1 MTMWWFYL
9 LAILAAALVANGIPH
24 FVQGISGKTF
34 PTPFSG
40 GPGTLDSAARN
51 VLWGSANLIAGGL
64 LLWLIRAGLSD
75 PVLVIEL
82 IAVGVAVATVTGHMF
97 AHPERFGRG
106 ARRK

>member
-1 MTMWWFYL
+1 MTVWWFYL
-9 LAILAAALVANGIPH
+9 VAIIAAALLVNGIPH
-24 FVQGISGKTF
+24 FVQGLSGNRF

-51 VLWGSANLIAGGL
+51 VLWGSANLIAGGA
-64 LLWLIRAGLSD
+64 LLWVIRTGLSD

-82 IAVGVAVATVTGHMF
+82 IAVGVLVATATGHMF
-97 AHPERFGRG
+97 AHPERFGRA

>member
-1 MTMWWFYL
+1 MVLWWQFL
-9 LAILAAALVANGIPH
+9 LAIPAAALLANGVPH
-24 FVQGISGKTF
+24 FVQGGSGKSF

-51 VLWGSANLIAGGL
+51 VLWGAANLIAGGV

-75 PVLVIEL
+75 PVLVVEL
-82 IAVGVAVATVTGHMF
+82 LAVAVAYSAILGHAF

>member
-1 MTMWWFYL
+1 MVLWWYYL
-9 LAILAAALVANGIPH
+9 VAIPAAAIVVNGIPH
-24 FVQGISGKTF
+24 FVQGVSGMSF

-51 VLWGSANLIAGGL
+51 VLWGSANLIVGSV
-64 LLWLIRAGLSD
+64 LLWVIRAGLSD
-75 PVLVIEL
+75 PALVIEL
-82 IAVGVAVATVTGHMF
+82 AAVGVAAATATGHMF